1 MSESMSLRARKKL
14 QVRDLLENTALR
26 MFDERGYQ
34 ATTVEDIT
42 AAVQFSERTFFRHFR
57 SKEDVVFANHTDNL
71 HRLRRALD
79 QQPATATATA
89 TATASATASA
99 SATESVMKAVRHA
112 ILNLQDFEH
121 RRELELARVRIVQA
135 TPALA
140 DRVYALQAEYEAV
153 IASAIARSLG
163 DDPDAWI
170 KAVLLAGAAV
180 AVMAL
185 RADAQV
191 AAAPDD
197 QSPTHAMHRAFD
209 LLEQAAHS
217 LLHPPAP

>member
-79 QQPATATATA
+79 QQPATESVTG
-89 TATASATASA
+89 SATE

>member
-1 MSESMSLRARKKL
+1 MSESTGLRALKKL
-14 QVRDLLENTALR
+14 QVRDLLEQTALR
-26 MFDERGYQ
+26 MFDERGYHG
-34 ATTVEDIT
+34 TTVEDIT
-42 AAVQFSERTFFRHFR
+42 AAIQLSERTFFRYFR

-71 HRLRRALD
+71 DRLRRALD
-79 QQPATATATA
+79 QQPDAD
-89 TATASATASA
+89 S
-99 SATESVMKAVRHA
+99 MLKAVRHA
-112 ILNLQDFEH
+112 ILALQDFEH

-140 DRVYALQAEYEAV
+140 GRVYALQAEYEAV
-153 IASAIARSLG
+153 IASAFARSLAG
-163 DDPDAWI
+163 DADAWY

-197 QSPTHAMHRAFD
+197 QDPTHAMHRAFD
-209 LLEQAAHS
+209 LLEQAAHG
-217 LLHPPAP
+217 LLHPAGR

>member
-79 QQPATATATA
+79 QQPATE
-89 TATASATASA
+89 

>member
-14 QVRDLLENTALR
+14 QVRDLLEQTALR

-42 AAVQFSERTFFRHFR
+42 AAIQFSERTFFRYFR

-71 HRLRRALD
+71 DRLRRALD
-79 QQPATATATA
+79 QQPE
-89 TATASATASA
+89 
-99 SATESVMKAVRHA
+99 TESVLKAVRHA
-112 ILNLQDFEH
+112 ILALQDFEH

-135 TPALA
+135 TPALG

-163 DDPDAWI
+163 ADPDAWL
-170 KAVLLAGAAV
+170 KALLLAGAAV

-191 AAAPDD
+191 AATPDD
-197 QSPTHAMHRAFD
+197 QDPTHAMHRAFD

-217 LLHPPAP
+217 LLHPAVP